1 VEYEVKKG
9 RFRSMAIGLK
19 IYLDLSPSIATERR
33 LLSYM
38 PTDLRLLPPVNSSF
52 PNELRRQEIIEWE

>member
-1 VEYEVKKG
+1 M
-9 RFRSMAIGLK
+9 MAIGLK
-19 IYLDLSPSIATERR
+19 NYLDLSPSIATERR
-33 LLSYM
+33 FLSYM